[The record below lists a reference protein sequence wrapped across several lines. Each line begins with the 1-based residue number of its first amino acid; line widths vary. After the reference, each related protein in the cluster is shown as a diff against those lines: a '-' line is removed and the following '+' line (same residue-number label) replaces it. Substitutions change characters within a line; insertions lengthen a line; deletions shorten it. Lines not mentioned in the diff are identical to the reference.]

1 MKRLLNLTLR
11 VLRSLWGSRVV
22 SRGCDQSLFFK
33 PEQADS
39 QLSQIISIG
48 ADRQLARAAERVC
61 GLLPE
66 RRNGHV
72 RRMLHLTCGAR
83 VDNGTVRSPGV
94 RVC

>member
-11 VLRSLWGSRVV
+11 VLRSLWSSRVV
-22 SRGCDQSLFFK
+22 SRGCAQSLFFK
-33 PEQADS
+33 PEQAHC

-66 RRNGHV
+66 R
-72 RRMLHLTCGAR
+72 
-83 VDNGTVRSPGV
+83 
-94 RVC
+94 